1 MNWKFF
7 KKEEKEGK
15 KEPSLWLFSHKK
27 QINEIIRKSIL
38 DNLPLDLD
46 NAGWDKYLGIDINGN
61 VIPRYYYKQ
70 YVISS
75 EIISFYPNYIIDEE
89 TVIDKYIK
97 ETEDYI
103 RYIFYSFKVYFNPDT
118 EERFIE
124 VKIYKNDK
132 YDILKKLD

>member
-1 MNWKFF
+1 MNWKFWQ
-7 KKEEKEGK
+7 KEEK

-27 QINEIIRKSIL
+27 QINEIVRKTIL

-46 NAGWDKYLGIDINGN
+46 NTDWDRYLGIDEDGHI
-61 VIPRYYYKQ
+61 IPRYYYKQ

-75 EIISFYPNYIIDEE
+75 EIISCYPNDIIDEE

-118 EERFIE
+118 EERFIK
-124 VKIYKNDK
+124 VKIYRNDK
-132 YDILKKLD
+132 YDILKNIK